1 MKIII
6 NDVAFE
12 NAEWNVEN
20 GTGKLTFSSEKSIT
34 EILEEI
40 GENQDVLVYDDQET
54 LTSKWNNRGVIGISA
69 QKGKVSIDLNVS
81 ILDENTEEQLQTGID
96 ESVDAII
103 ELAEMV
109 ADMEDEVSE
118 ISEDV
123 AKAKEDID
131 KISEDMTAVKSATE
145 TIPNIQENVT
155 GLQTGV
161 NNLRNRVDGIPN
173 DIIERF
179 TTLWT
184 NYNALADRVARLEN
198 KEG

>member
-6 NDVAFE
+6 NGVEFE
-12 NAEWNVEN
+12 NARWYVEN
-20 GTGKLTFSSEKSIT
+20 GIGKMSFESDDSII

-40 GENQDVLVYDDQET
+40 GENQDVFVYDDEET
-54 LTSKWNNRGVIGISA
+54 LVSKWNNYGVIGINA
-69 QKGKVSIDLNVS
+69 QNGRVSVDMNVS

-103 ELAEMV
+103 ELAEMI
-109 ADMEDEVSE
+109 ADIEGEVSE
-118 ISEDV
+118 ITGEIADVKEDV
-123 AKAKEDID
+123 D
-131 KISEDMTAVKSATE
+131 KISEDITAVKNATE
-145 TIPNIQENVT
+145 AIPNIQENVT
-155 GLQTGV
+155 GLQTGL
-161 NNLRNRVDGIPN
+161 NNLQNRMDGIPN

-179 TTLWT
+179 TAIWS